1 MSNDTLVKRSWEGA
15 AGLYQGT
22 AGLYQGTAGLYYQ
35 GTALAV
41 PKKLL
46 SSTGFSP

>member
-1 MSNDTLVKRSWEGA
+1 MSNDTLAKRSWEGA

-22 AGLYQGTAGLYYQ
+22 AGLYQGTAGLYQ